1 MPGSVEPDRSAVS
14 SGAGGLV
21 WHDTSVL
28 RVAYTLEQC
37 WHRVPGG
44 TATAA
49 LEVARLLIADP
60 DIDLRPLAGRHRR
73 PPEDPWRPDF
83 EVAPLWFGRPLLYE
97 TWLRLGMPKVERAT
111 GEVDVCHATGLVPAP
126 SRAPLV
132 VTVHDLAFI
141 RFPEMFTAHG
151 VKVMKRSLDRIIERA
166 AMVICPSDQTARDL
180 LEVGLAADRIA
191 VVPLGVRPRP
201 VSIEEVAGVRSE
213 LGLGDRPF
221 ALFVGTIEPRKNLV
235 RLVRALASMGSR
247 LPLVVAGADGWGAER
262 SELAA
267 VVEDDDLEVR
277 FVGLVS
283 EAKLAALYAAA
294 EVFAYPSEWEGFGL
308 PVLEAMA
315 YQTPVVTSRNTS
327 TAEVA
332 GGAAVLVDPFDV
344 DSIAAGLAEAL
355 DPDRRAGLIAAG
367 LARVERRSWEMT
379 AAATV
384 EVYRQVAT

>member
-1 MPGSVEPDRSAVS
+1 
-14 SGAGGLV
+14 
-21 WHDTSVL
+21 VL

-191 VVPLGVRPRP
+191 VVPLGVRARP

-235 RLVRALASMGSR
+235 RLVRALASMESR

-267 VVEDDDLEVR
+267 VVDDDDLEVR

-355 DPDRRAGLIAAG
+355 DPDRRVGLIAAG